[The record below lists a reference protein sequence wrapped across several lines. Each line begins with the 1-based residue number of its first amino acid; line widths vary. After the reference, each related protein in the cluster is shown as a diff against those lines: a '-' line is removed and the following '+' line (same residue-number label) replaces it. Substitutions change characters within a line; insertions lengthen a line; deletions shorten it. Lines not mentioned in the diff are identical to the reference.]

1 MTPATRRDA
10 RQKPG
15 VGKETA
21 MRPLVRILLVLT
33 MGLASE
39 KLFAQD
45 PAPQGSEGAAPVP
58 TPAVENA
65 TAAPGA
71 TLTAPADAMPSD
83 EPAGDAAKF
92 AALLESADATP
103 ETMTPTPG
111 PPVSQN
117 TDRVEAPPPPPAPGV
132 DAALGPVDDAE
143 LGPSG
148 RKSDW
153 FFLAVL
159 AVAVAVIATKLLHTR
174 SERVSI
180 HEDRRLGG
188 LS

>member
-10 RQKPG
+10 RQTPR

-21 MRPLVRILLVLT
+21 MRPLARFVLALSI
-33 MGLASE
+33 GLASE
-39 KLFAQD
+39 VLFAQD
-45 PAPQGSEGAAPVP
+45 PAPQGAVAAAPVP
-58 TPAVENA
+58 VPVSDESADPE
-65 TAAPGA
+65 A
-71 TLTAPADAMPSD
+71 TLTAPADEMPSE
-83 EPAGDAAKF
+83 EPAPAAEVE
-92 AALLESADATP
+92 AAPETREGPA

-111 PPVSQN
+111 PPVSQSA
-117 TDRVEAPPPPPAPGV
+117 DDIERPLPPPPPDVQVAV
-132 DAALGPVDDAE
+132 GPVDNGE